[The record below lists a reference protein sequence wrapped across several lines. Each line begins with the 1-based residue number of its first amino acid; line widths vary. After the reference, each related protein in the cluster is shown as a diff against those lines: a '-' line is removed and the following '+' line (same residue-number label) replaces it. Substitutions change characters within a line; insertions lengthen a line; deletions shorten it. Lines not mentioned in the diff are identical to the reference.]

1 MKHLKCNNCRYEFLE
16 IPGTRYPLERSENYE
31 DGDKAFS
38 SQDPGEGAYC
48 PSCNKSGGVLEFK
61 MGSPY
66 GLNKLEYDPETY
78 GTILRRVE

>member
-1 MKHLKCNNCRYEFLE
+1 MNHFKCRNCHYEFIE
-16 IPGTRYPLERSENYE
+16 IPGTRYPLERGENYE
-31 DGDKAFS
+31 DGDVAFS

-48 PSCNKSGGVLEFK
+48 PSCNVAGGVLEFK
-61 MGSPY
+61 RSSHY